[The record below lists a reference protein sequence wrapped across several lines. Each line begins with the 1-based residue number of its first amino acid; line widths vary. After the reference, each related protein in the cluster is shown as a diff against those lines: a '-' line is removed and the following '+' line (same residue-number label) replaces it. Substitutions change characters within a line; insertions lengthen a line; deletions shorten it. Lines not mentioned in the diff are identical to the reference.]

1 MAILFALLT
10 VLATTLG
17 GTLALRS
24 HARLHLTLGLSAGL
38 ILGLVSF
45 DLIPE
50 VFHINTSEVMGVPAV
65 TIGFVV
71 GFMALHMLERLS
83 GAHEPLDA
91 EDHDHGHAHSATGL
105 LGAAAMAGHVFLD
118 GVAIGAA
125 FQLSSG
131 VGIAVAIAVI
141 AHAFS
146 DGLNTVTLLIHHGHW
161 RSRAA
166 WLLMIDAVAR
176 TSGATVGTYF
186 TFSDRWLGLY
196 LAMFAGFLVYLATSH
211 ILPEAHNRH
220 SSRVTLAAT
229 FVGIIV
235 MFFVVSAMKQL
246 G

>member
-17 GTLALRS
+17 GTIALKS

-50 VFHINTSEVMGVPAV
+50 VFHINATEAMGVPVVMIA
-65 TIGFVV
+65 FVA
-71 GFMALHMLERLS
+71 GFMALHLLERLS

-91 EDHDHGHAHSATGL
+91 DEHEHGHAHTTTGV
-105 LGAAAMAGHVFLD
+105 LGATAMAGHVFLD

-131 VGIAVAIAVI
+131 VGVAVAIAVV

-161 RSRAA
+161 RTRAA
-166 WLLMIDAVAR
+166 SLLVVDALAR

-220 SSRVTLAAT
+220 SSRATLAAT
-229 FVGIIV
+229 FAGIIV
-235 MFFVVSAMKQL
+235 MFFVVSATQQL